1 MAYIQDDNGKWIRT
15 TRCSYCTGV
24 GHNKRACPQLK
35 ARAAENPDG
44 YAAGMLKRSKVTC
57 GWCKTKGHNARTCPD
72 KKGAKSKL
80 KELEPLFKQHL
91 IDVFVERGLGKGAL
105 VVRRGSGYGEDDKKG
120 IVLSPSIGSASDTR
134 FRTATTRFEHAEPMM
149 WVLWTNGEKTRE
161 WTPRSAWDKMPNK
174 EDGQHTRYWGYS
186 SVSLVAPSSAV
197 PGACTGKLDMQH
209 GQTEQALTN
218 WIELL
223 SKQEEK

>member
-1 MAYIQDDNGKWIRT
+1 MAYVQNDNGRWVRT

-57 GWCKTKGHNARTCPD
+57 GWCKTTGHNARTCPD

-91 IDVFVERGLGKGAL
+91 IDVFVERGIGKGAL
-105 VVRRGSGYGEDDKKG
+105 VVRGEFSDEHRKG
-120 IVLSPSIGSASDTR
+120 IVLSPSIGSASDTK
-134 FRTATTRFEHAEPMM
+134 FCNASTRFEHAEPMM
-149 WVLWTNGEKTRE
+149 WVLWTDGEKTRE
-161 WTPRSAWDKMPNK
+161 WTPRAVWDNMPNK
-174 EDGQHTRYWGYS
+174 KEGQQTRYWGYS
-186 SVSLVAPSSAV
+186 SVKLLAPSNAV
-197 PGACTGKLDMQH
+197 PDACPGTLEVQH
-209 GQTEQALTN
+209 GQTEHALTK